1 MRRARWNQKA
11 VPAVAN
17 DIAAAGNAR
26 RNDRQTGKCG
36 LKECARQ
43 ALAIFGREREDVGE
57 AEQCRYILS
66 WTDRHYIGGVVVNL
80 ALGYCERPLALARSH
95 EQKAHA
101 RSRLVDQSCRLEQ
114 RRDFLPGHARYGDDD
129 LGRTETK
136 LVAEWR
142 RRRPQRQRPLEPVDV
157 DG

>member
-43 ALAIFGREREDVGE
+43 ALAIFGREREDVGA
-57 AEQCRYILS
+57 AEQCRYIRS
-66 WTDRHYIGGVVVNL
+66 RTDRHYIGGVAVNL
-80 ALGYCERPLALARSH
+80 SLGYCEPPLASAPLHAP
-95 EQKAHA
+95 KAHA
-101 RSRLVDQSCRLEQ
+101 RSRLVAPRS
-114 RRDFLPGHARYGDDD
+114 P
-129 LGRTETK
+129 
-136 LVAEWR
+136 
-142 RRRPQRQRPLEPVDV
+142 
-157 DG
+157 